1 MQIDIHTHVA
11 SATIGN
17 VVTLQAYEPIPAQLF
32 TCGLHPWYLQNA
44 SNDFLMLQKIAL
56 QENCIAIGECGLDK
70 LCTTDW
76 QLQTDY
82 FCKQIQLANAI
93 QKPLV
98 IHCVRASS
106 EVIALLKKEKNT
118 VPIIIHGFNQN
129 AAILARY
136 LQENFYISIGG
147 AVVNNKSNAHA
158 LVNNIPTEKLLLE
171 TDDDKNIQIAE
182 VYAKVAQ
189 LKKISWQALENQITK
204 NFNTIFTNNKL

>member
-1 MQIDIHTHVA
+1 
-11 SATIGN
+11 
-17 VVTLQAYEPIPAQLF
+17 
-32 TCGLHPWYLQNA
+32 
-44 SNDFLMLQKIAL
+44 
-56 QENCIAIGECGLDK
+56 
-70 LCTTDW
+70 
-76 QLQTDY
+76 
-82 FCKQIQLANAI
+82 
-93 QKPLV
+93 
-98 IHCVRASS
+98 VRASS

-147 AVVNNKSNAHA
+147 AVVNNKSNAHV

-171 TDDDKNIQIAE
+171 TDEDKNIQIAE

-189 LKKISWQALENQITK
+189 IKKISWQALENQITK